1 MTDELEQVEP
11 LEHRK
16 RKRYGVWCAILGLVF
31 VVYALSP
38 PIVAW
43 LLGLQSGGG
52 IYVWGSSG
60 FNVFYSPLITL
71 SNRFDS
77 AYEFYVWYFEFFP
90 LHDESSGFG
99 RVIHP
104 EP

>member
-1 MTDELEQVEP
+1 MTDELEQVEQ
-11 LEHRK
+11 LEHRE

-43 LLGLQSGGG
+43 LFGLQSTGG
-52 IYVWGSSG
+52 IYVWDSSG
-60 FNVFYSPLITL
+60 FNVIYSPLIFL
-71 SNRFDS
+71 SNRYDS

-90 LHDESSGFG
+90 LQADSSDLGSGIFAA
-99 RVIHP
+99 P
-104 EP
+104 